1 LAGYQQLEAIALAL
15 HQVNQTCPENNYF
28 QQLSAR
34 VDRTLEKNRTLA
46 NNLKETHQWLH
57 KIAAC
62 LRYPPKTYA
71 EETLTGEQV
80 AQEVEALQRHFQPDP
95 KHQRPQAALCH
106 RLQRLWDAYGE
117 QLLPCYDI
125 PGLPPDTFQLENLF
139 GRLRGHQRRISGR
152 KSTRELNKLGH
163 YQVLFKAES
172 ETELLEHLRKVPLED
187 YQAQRRKIMT
197 AELSSQFLHR
207 LHHDPE
213 STMKRLADQ
222 YVSSN
227 SEDGQDNQPTS
238 IPGSIC
244 SI

>member
-1 LAGYQQLEAIALAL
+1 MEAIALAL
-15 HQVNQTCPENNYF
+15 HQVNQACPENIYF
-28 QQLSAR
+28 QQLSER

-57 KIAAC
+57 KIAVC
-62 LRYPPKTYA
+62 LRYPPGAYA
-71 EETLTGEQV
+71 EEALTGQQV
-80 AQEVEALQRHFQPDP
+80 AQEMDTLQQNFRPDP
-95 KHQRPQAALCH
+95 KHHRPQAALCH
-106 RLQRLWDAYGE
+106 RLHRLWRTYGE

-125 PGLPPDTFQLENLF
+125 PGLPPDTLQLESLF
-139 GRLRGHQRRISGR
+139 GRLRCHQRRISGR
-152 KSTRELNKLGH
+152 RSTRELNKLGH

-172 ETELLEHLRKVPLED
+172 EAELLEHLRKVPLED

-227 SEDGQDNQPTS
+227 SKVGQDSLPNPKKETGC
-238 IPGSIC
+238 IT
-244 SI
+244 

>member
-15 HQVNQTCPENNYF
+15 HQVNQACPENYYF
-28 QQLSAR
+28 QQLSER

-46 NNLKETHQWLH
+46 NNLKETHLWLH

-62 LRYPPKTYA
+62 LRYPPEADA
-71 EETLTGEQV
+71 EEALTGEQV
-80 AQEVEALQRHFQPDP
+80 AQEMDTLQQHFQPDP

-106 RLQRLWDAYGE
+106 RLLRLWRTYGK

-125 PGLPPDTFQLENLF
+125 PGLPPDTLLLESLF
-139 GRLRGHQRRISGR
+139 GRLRCHQRRISGR

-187 YQAQRRKIMT
+187 YQAQRRKITT
-197 AELSSQFLHR
+197 AELSSQFLYR

-213 STMKRLADQ
+213 CTMQCLADQ
-222 YVSSN
+222 YVSSA
-227 SEDGQDNQPTS
+227 SKIRQDSLPNPKAEAGC
-238 IPGSIC
+238 II
-244 SI
+244 

>member
-1 LAGYQQLEAIALAL
+1 M
-15 HQVNQTCPENNYF
+15 
-28 QQLSAR
+28 
-34 VDRTLEKNRTLA
+34 D
-46 NNLKETHQWLH
+46 
-57 KIAAC
+57 
-62 LRYPPKTYA
+62 
-71 EETLTGEQV
+71 
-80 AQEVEALQRHFQPDP
+80 ALQQHFQPDP

-106 RLQRLWDAYGE
+106 RLQRLWRTYGE

-125 PGLPPDTFQLENLF
+125 PGLPPDTLQLENLF
-139 GRLRGHQRRISGR
+139 GRLRCHQRRISGR

-187 YQAQRRKIMT
+187 YQAQRRKIIT

-227 SEDGQDNQPTS
+227 SKVGQDSLPTPK
-238 IPGSIC
+238 PGVIC
-244 SI
+244 II